1 MSKTEFADEFKQRT
15 KIFSLRVL
23 KLFKNLPR
31 TPDAQIMGN
40 QLFRSASSVAANY
53 RAVCRARSNAEFFT
67 KLSIVVEEAD
77 ETVYWLEM
85 LMDGGIVPKDR
96 LADLLKEANEI
107 LSIVAKSRKTAK
119 TNQQFNNSKNQ

>member
-23 KLFKNLPR
+23 KLFKNLPH